1 MWAGR
6 TICFNK
12 KSEES
17 VLFAL
22 FSVGGSGSGYGI
34 RILPVDTRSRAMDS
48 HGAAPIPQQGK
59 MGESLLAGK
68 LVFGGMCRK

>member
-22 FSVGGSGSGYGI
+22 FSVGGERLRLWYQ
-34 RILPVDTRSRAMDS
+34 DS
-48 HGAAPIPQQGK
+48 A
-59 MGESLLAGK
+59 
-68 LVFGGMCRK
+68 R